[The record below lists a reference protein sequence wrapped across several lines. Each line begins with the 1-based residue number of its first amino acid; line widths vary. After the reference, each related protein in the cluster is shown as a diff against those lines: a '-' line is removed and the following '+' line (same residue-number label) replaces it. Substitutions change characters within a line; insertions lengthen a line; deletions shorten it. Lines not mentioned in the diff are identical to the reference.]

1 VEQQR
6 VEEQSVI
13 SAVEQVAARR
23 AARTDAPAAQRL
35 WRGFLVGLV
44 LLPPNAMWL
53 IYLESFRGTGPHFSC
68 ISLFLNVIF
77 IVACL
82 ALANAAVR
90 RVAPWFALNRGE
102 LIVVYVMLTIGT
114 SVAGH
119 DMLQVLMPI
128 ISAGS
133 WFANPQNNWDQI
145 LDGTTSPWLVVSDK
159 SVLYGFWNGSA
170 TLYQRAVIEA
180 WMTPILWWTGFAV
193 VLVFVMICL
202 CVLLRPLW
210 AERER
215 LTFPIIQLPLELA
228 DPETPLLRNRL
239 LWIGFGAAALFDLV
253 NGLSTI
259 VPAVPSLPLTIDL
272 AARLPDLPWSG
283 VGWLP
288 VTFYPAVIGLCFL
301 MPLDL
306 LFSCVV
312 FFLWW
317 KVLFVIAAATGISR
331 GYIGDMS
338 EMIFPWKNEQM
349 FGGFIAIAIS
359 SPIIGRSY
367 FRHVWRRIAGRPS
380 EVDDRGEGLRFRTA
394 AIGAVVGVGVL
405 VWMTMHIGL
414 SLGLAVAFFVTYYLL
429 AVAVARVRAEFGSP
443 VHDFHFTGPDYTLTQ
458 LLGTANL
465 RPQDLGVFTQ
475 YFWFNRAYRG
485 HPIADSIEGLQMAN
499 RTRTSPRAIIV
510 ALLLTTGVGLLVGF
524 WMYAQFGYTRGIS
537 MQDQTPEWFGKEA
550 YNRLQSWLE
559 GPKPANL
566 LMPFAM
572 AAGFAITMLLTY
584 ARTIFAGWPLHPV
597 AYALSASWSMHL
609 SWMPMLLAWICK
621 QAVLRYGGLRLYRR
635 VLPLAYGVILG
646 EAIVGGGWSLLS
658 SFLHLPAYRFID

>member
-1 VEQQR
+1 MTPPETPPVL
-6 VEEQSVI
+6 
-13 SAVEQVAARR
+13 APR
-23 AARTDAPAAQRL
+23 ALQPATVTPRRL
-35 WRGFLVGLV
+35 WRGVVVGLV
-44 LLPPNAMWL
+44 LLPPNSLWVM
-53 IYLESFRGTGPHFSC
+53 YLESFRGTGPHFSC

-77 IVACL
+77 IMTFV
-82 ALANAAVR
+82 ALANAAAR
-90 RVAPWFALNRGE
+90 RVVPRLALNRGE
-102 LIVVYVMLTIGT
+102 LIVAYVMLTIGT
-114 SVAGH
+114 SVSGH

-128 ISAGS
+128 ISVGY
-133 WFANPQNNWDQI
+133 WFANPQNRWDQMI
-145 LDGTTSPWLVVSDK
+145 DGTTPAWLVVSDK
-159 SVLYGFWNGSA
+159 SVLYGFWNGSS
-170 TLYQRAVIEA
+170 TLYQRSVVQA
-180 WMTPILWWTGFAV
+180 WMSPILWWTGFTV

-202 CVLLRPLW
+202 SVLLRPLW

-239 LWIGFGAAALFDLV
+239 LWVGFGAAALFDLV

-259 VPAVPSLPLTIDL
+259 FPSVPSLPLAIDL
-272 AARLPDLPWSG
+272 APHLPDLPWSG

-306 LFSCVV
+306 LFSCVC
-312 FFLWW
+312 FFFWW
-317 KVLFVIAAATGISR
+317 KLLFVIAAATGISR
-331 GYIGDMS
+331 GYTGDMS

-359 SPIIGRSY
+359 SPIIGRRY
-367 FRHVWRRIAGRPS
+367 FQQVWRRILGRVS
-380 EVDDRGEGLRFRTA
+380 EVDDRSEGMRFRTA
-394 AIGAVVGVGVL
+394 TVGAVAGMGVL
-405 VWMTMHIGL
+405 VWFSVQAGM
-414 SLGLAVAFFVTYYLL
+414 SPCLAASFFVMYYLL

-458 LLGTANL
+458 LLGTTNL
-465 RPQDLGVFTQ
+465 HPRDLGMLTQ

-499 RTRTSPRAIIV
+499 RARTSPHAIV
-510 ALLLTTGVGLLVGF
+510 AALVLATAAGMIAGS
-524 WMYAQFGYTRGIS
+524 WMYAQFGYSRGIS
-537 MQDQTPEWFGKEA
+537 VQDATPQWFGQEA
-550 YNRLQSWLE
+550 YNRLQSWIE
-559 GPKPANL
+559 SPKGANF

-572 AAGFAITMLLTY
+572 AAGFGITMLLTW
-584 ARTIFAGWPLHPV
+584 ARTSFAGWPLHPV

-609 SWMPMLLAWICK
+609 SWMPMFIAWICK

-658 SFLHLPAYRFID
+658 SIFSLPVYGFID

>member
-1 VEQQR
+1 MR
-6 VEEQSVI
+6 V
-13 SAVEQVAARR
+13 
-23 AARTDAPAAQRL
+23 APSEGSGRL
-35 WRGFLVGLV
+35 WRGFVVGLV
-44 LLPPNAMWL
+44 LLPPNSLWV

-77 IVACL
+77 ILAWV

-90 RVAPWFALNRGE
+90 RAAPRLALNQGE

-114 SVAGH
+114 SVSGH

-128 ISAGS
+128 ITVGS
-133 WFANPQNNWDQI
+133 WFANPQNRWDQM
-145 LDGTTSPWLVVSDK
+145 LDGTTPPWLVISDK
-159 SVLYGFWNGSA
+159 NVLYGYWNGSA
-170 TLYQRAVIEA
+170 SLYRRAVLEA
-180 WMTPILWWTGFAV
+180 WMTPALWWTGFTV

-239 LWIGFGAAALFDLV
+239 FWVGCGGTALFSLV

-259 VPAVPSLPLTIDL
+259 FPAVPSLPTSIDL
-272 AARLPDLPWSG
+272 SAYLPDLPWSG

-288 VTFYPAVIGLCFL
+288 ATFYPAVIGLCFL

-306 LFSCVV
+306 LLSCVV
-312 FFLWW
+312 FFFWW
-317 KVLFVIAAATGISR
+317 KLLFVIAAATGVSR
-331 GYIGDMS
+331 GYTGDMS

-349 FGGFIAIAIS
+349 FGGFIGIALS
-359 SPIIGRSY
+359 SPIIGRRY
-367 FRHVWRRIAGRPS
+367 FGHVWRRVLGRAS
-380 EVDDRGEGLRFRTA
+380 EVDDRSEGMRFRTA
-394 AIGAVVGVGVL
+394 VLGLMLGIGVL
-405 VWMTMHIGL
+405 VWMTVHMGL
-414 SLGLAVAFFVTYYLL
+414 SPGLATVFFMTYYLL

-465 RPQDLGVFTQ
+465 RPHALGVFTQ
-475 YFWFNRAYRG
+475 FFWFNRAYRG

-499 RTRTSPRAIIV
+499 RARTSPRAMVV

-524 WMYAQFGYTRGIS
+524 WMYAHFGYTRGIA

-550 YNRLQSWLE
+550 YNRLQSWIE
-559 GPKPANL
+559 SPKEANF
-566 LMPFAM
+566 LMPLAM
-572 AAGFAITMLLTY
+572 AAGFAITLLLTW
-584 ARTIFAGWPLHPV
+584 ARTSFAGWPLHPV

-609 SWMPMLLAWICK
+609 SWMPMLIAWTCK
-621 QAVLRYGGLRLYRR
+621 QAVLRYGGLRLYRK
-635 VLPLAYGVILG
+635 VLPLAYGIILG
-646 EAIVGGGWSLLS
+646 EAVVGGGWSLLS
-658 SFLHLPAYRFID
+658 SFFHLPVYRFID